1 VNDLKASVVIPA
13 LNAGET
19 IGDMLTALSSQ
30 AGIPRRS
37 WEIIVV
43 DNGSTDATCE
53 IVGRFECVMLL
64 VEPRRGPSA
73 ARDTG
78 LRHAKGEIVCHVDA
92 DAMPTRRWLSSLL
105 APFADPSVIL
115 AGGKSLSLPPKTAA
129 QRYMAGS
136 ARIDAVEYISR
147 PIFPFVP
154 SRNMAVRREAALAID
169 GWAVECITGE
179 DVDFCHRLLKAYPSE
194 IAYQPEAIL
203 FHHDRET
210 ASGLARQA
218 WSYGEGMAHLY
229 ARYPDETSWRLRDA
243 LHVLSQIAGRSAS
256 AAALSTGRMLGLVD
270 TGKAEHAY
278 HHWLWSWAFWR
289 GFHSYRRVGSYRSIA
304 S

>member
-1 VNDLKASVVIPA
+1 MSELRASVVIPA
-13 LNAGET
+13 LNAEDT
-19 IGDMLTALSSQ
+19 IGDMLTALSAQ
-30 AGIPRRS
+30 AGIPRHS

-43 DNGSTDATCE
+43 DNGSTDATRE
-53 IVGRFECVMLL
+53 IVGQFERVTLL
-64 VEPRRGPSA
+64 VERRRGPSA

-78 LRHAKGEIVCHVDA
+78 LRHAQGEIICHVDA
-92 DAMPTRRWLSSLL
+92 DAMPTRRWLISLL
-105 APFADPSVIL
+105 APFENPSVVL

-129 QRYMAGS
+129 QRYMAKS
-136 ARIDAVEYISR
+136 ARIDAVEYINR

-154 SRNMAVRREAALAID
+154 SRNMAVRRKAALAIG

-179 DVDFCHRLLKAYPSE
+179 DVDFCHRLLKAYPSK

-210 ASGLARQA
+210 DAGLARQA

-229 ARYPDETSWRLRDA
+229 ARYTEETRWRLRDSI
-243 LHVLSQIAGRSAS
+243 HVVSQVVGRSAL
-256 AAALSTGRMLGLVD
+256 AAALKAARMLRLVD
-270 TGKAEHAY
+270 TEKAEHAY

-289 GFHSYRRVGSYRSIA
+289 GFYSYRRDGSYQ
-304 S
+304 